1 MFHCMGLLQIH
12 YSFTSSRAFEY
23 FDPGM
28 DKAAID
34 IFVQVFFVDMCFHFL
49 VINFFV
55 IGLIYN

>member
-1 MFHCMGLLQIH
+1 MDLLQIH

-34 IFVQVFFVDMCFHFL
+34 IFVQGFFVDMCFHFL

-55 IGLIYN
+55 IRLIYN